1 MISKKYF
8 IHKYMYYIPLLLT
21 IIANVLYHI
30 AQKNTSEQINPLF
43 SLIITY
49 GVSFIMSCILFHF
62 IKGEKSFSLN
72 VKELNWSSF
81 LLGCSIIL
89 LELGYLLAY
98 RVGWNIGTASFI
110 STILVTLVLIP
121 VGLLFFKESISLK
134 NVFGIMLSIVGLI
147 LMNKK

>member
-1 MISKKYF
+1 MLSEKY
-8 IHKYMYYIPLLLT
+8 IKQRSMYYIPLLLT

-30 AQKNTSEQINPLF
+30 AQKNTSEKINPMF
-43 SLIITY
+43 SLIISY
-49 GVSFIMSCILFHF
+49 GVAFIMSCILFYF
-62 IKGEKSFSLN
+62 MKGEKSFSLN

-110 STILVTLVLIP
+110 STIVVTLALIP
-121 VGLLFFKESISLK
+121 IGLFFFKESINLK
-134 NVFGIMLSIVGLI
+134 NVFGIILSIVGIILI
-147 LMNKK
+147 NNK